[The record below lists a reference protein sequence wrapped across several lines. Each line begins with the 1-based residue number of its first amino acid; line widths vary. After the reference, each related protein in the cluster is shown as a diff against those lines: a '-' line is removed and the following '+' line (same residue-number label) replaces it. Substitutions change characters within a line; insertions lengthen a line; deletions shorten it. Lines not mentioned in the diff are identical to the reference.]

1 MAEVRSQW
9 GSKLGLNMAT
19 FVGAYVI
26 TTFIINIA

>member
-1 MAEVRSQW
+1 MYEDILRCSI
-9 GSKLGLNMAT
+9 LIGLNMAT